1 MEELLQD
8 NEEENELFEHFSL
21 VLTKGQEL
29 LRIDKFLMTRI
40 ENATRSKLQAA
51 AHAGTIL
58 VNGKSIKP
66 NYRVKPFD
74 HISIVLSKP
83 PKTNEIIAEN
93 IPIEICYEDETLI
106 IVNKEAGMVV
116 HPAYGHYTGT
126 LINALMYHFN
136 NLPFTKGNE
145 IRPGLVHRIDKDTTG
160 ILVLAK
166 TEIAL
171 AHLGKQFFDRTINRK
186 YIALVW
192 GKLLDE
198 EGTIT
203 GNTGRSIRDRK
214 VMDVFPDGSLGKH
227 AVTHYKVIERFKYHT
242 LVECKL
248 ETGRTHQIRVHF
260 QHIGHPLFS
269 DEMYGG
275 SSILKGQNTGQ
286 YKQFIQK
293 CLNTLNRQALHA
305 KSLEFIHPKTG
316 IKMFFDSDLPEDF
329 KTVLTMLRDFEKLS

>member
-58 VNGKSIKP
+58 VNGKPIKP

-136 NLPFTKGNE
+136 NLPYTKGNE

-192 GKLLDE
+192 GKLADE

-203 GNTGRSIRDRK
+203 GNTGRSIKDRK

-260 QHIGHPLFS
+260 KHIGHPLFS
-269 DEMYGG
+269 DELYGG

-316 IKMFFDSDLPEDF
+316 NRMFFDSELPQDF
-329 KTVLTMLRDFEKLS
+329 NTVLTMLRDFEKLN

>member
-1 MEELLQD
+1 
-8 NEEENELFEHFSL
+8 
-21 VLTKGQEL
+21 
-29 LRIDKFLMTRI
+29 
-40 ENATRSKLQAA
+40 
-51 AHAGTIL
+51 
-58 VNGKSIKP
+58 
-66 NYRVKPFD
+66 
-74 HISIVLSKP
+74 
-83 PKTNEIIAEN
+83 
-93 IPIEICYEDETLI
+93 
-106 IVNKEAGMVV
+106 
-116 HPAYGHYTGT
+116 
-126 LINALMYHFN
+126 MYHFN
-136 NLPFTKGNE
+136 NLPYTKGNE

-192 GKLLDE
+192 GKLADE

-203 GNTGRSIRDRK
+203 GNTGRSIKDRK

-260 QHIGHPLFS
+260 KHIGHPLFS
-269 DEMYGG
+269 DELYGG

-316 IKMFFDSDLPEDF
+316 NRMFFDSELPQDF
-329 KTVLTMLRDFEKLS
+329 NTVLTMLRDFEKLN